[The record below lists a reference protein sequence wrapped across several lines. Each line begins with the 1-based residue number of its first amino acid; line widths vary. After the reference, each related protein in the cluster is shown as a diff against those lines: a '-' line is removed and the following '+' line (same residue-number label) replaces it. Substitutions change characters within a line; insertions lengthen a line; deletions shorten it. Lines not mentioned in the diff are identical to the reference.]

1 MECVYFDLGGGRLM
15 ELLES
20 PVLGRKYLVGKS
32 GAWPKIFG
40 WKVRC
45 LAENIRLEIRK
56 SLENIWFEIRKI
68 WDISGIINFG
78 DWDELVGL
86 RPFAHLYLF
95 ATFYSIRIDYGVGVY
110 DNSYSQCQVIPFLT
124 DIL

>member
-1 MECVYFDLGGGRLM
+1 MECVYLDLGGGDRWN
-15 ELLES
+15 
-20 PVLGRKYLVGKS
+20 Y
-32 GAWPKIFG
+32 

-45 LAENIRLEIRK
+45 LVENIWLESRPLAKNIPFEIRK

-68 WDISGIINFG
+68 LDISGIIKIG
-78 DWDELVGL
+78 DWDELAGL

-95 ATFYSIRIDYGVGVY
+95 ATFYSIRIDYGVLV
-110 DNSYSQCQVIPFLT
+110 C